1 MSFVAP
7 SLVKSFLTATRYTK
21 IHQKFIRRKMRSSL
35 ERIDFF
41 IDEPNSLR
49 NIQIFKK
56 NSVKYREQIYL
67 SKPYEFDSLTAKEK
81 INVSPSIGS
90 GKGQYAK

>member
-1 MSFVAP
+1 
-7 SLVKSFLTATRYTK
+7 
-21 IHQKFIRRKMRSSL
+21 MRSSL

-49 NIQIFKK
+49 NIQVFKK

-67 SKPYEFDSLTAKEK
+67 SKPYEFDSLAARRE
-81 INVSPSIGS
+81 I
-90 GKGQYAK
+90 

>member
-1 MSFVAP
+1 
-7 SLVKSFLTATRYTK
+7 
-21 IHQKFIRRKMRSSL
+21 MRSSL

-56 NSVKYREQIYL
+56 NSVKYM
-67 SKPYEFDSLTAKEK
+67 EK
-81 INVSPSIGS
+81 SIFPNLMSSALFGYNTINVMNG
-90 GKGQYAK
+90 GK